1 MLVLFF
7 RKYHQSI
14 SRQKNMEFYH
24 VTGLYPDFYGNKCEK
39 KPDIWQPCKAKSR
52 NSVGIRYSKN
62 MTN

>member
-39 KPDIWQPCKAKSR
+39 NLISGNPVRQNLATLL
-52 NSVGIRYSKN
+52 VLGIQKI
-62 MTN
+62 